1 MPKIN
6 FFKEEKEGKKD
17 TRCKISNFVVPE
29 EIYNK
34 LKEESNKTGNTITAV
49 IRLII
54 SKYFENK

>member
-6 FFKEEKEGKKD
+6 FFKDDSEKKD

-34 LKEESNKTGNTITAV
+34 LKEESNKTGNTITTV
-49 IRLII
+49 VRLII